1 VRRSAAR
8 LIAAVVTVAAVVV
21 GVIPAG
27 AVTWEEVE
35 AAREKLREVTTELE
49 GQVTAYEGAVLREDQ
64 LQQRLEQITTDLD
77 ASRRVLTLTRRA
89 ARDRVA
95 EMYMAGT
102 TPGADTT
109 AMLAVE
115 EFSELP
121 ARLAYLDSVADTD
134 RAVATQLEA
143 ARLGMIR
150 HQQMLEE
157 VSAEHAMVRAELEDL
172 LEQIYTR
179 LEEAD
184 QEYREV
190 RAAWEAQEAERIR
203 REEEERR
210 RREREAFLATS
221 TTTTVAP
228 PPTAA
233 PAADAPAAAAA
244 PATTA
249 APPPPPPPPPPPSP
263 PGTRVCPVDGAV
275 SFRDSWGEPRPG
287 GRSHTG
293 TDMVAALGTPLV
305 AIEAGTI
312 RNMSFH
318 YAGGIGLD
326 IITDGGIRWY
336 YAHLNGYA
344 PGIAE
349 GTRVV
354 AGQVVG
360 YVGETGN
367 ARNPHLHL
375 AYAPGGGYHENPY
388 PIVAALC

>member
-1 VRRSAAR
+1 VNRAAAR
-8 LIAAVVTVAAVVV
+8 LIAVTATVAAIVATML
-21 GVIPAG
+21 PAA

-35 AAREKLREVTTELE
+35 AAREELRRVTTELE
-49 GQVTAYEGAVLREDQ
+49 EQVARYEQAVLRDDELQRRLSQIAED
-64 LQQRLEQITTDLD
+64 LEQRERQL
-77 ASRRVLTLTRRA
+77 ALARRA

-95 EMYMAGT
+95 EMYMAGGST
-102 TPGADTT
+102 ETDTT

-115 EFSELP
+115 DFQELP
-121 ARLAYLDSVADTD
+121 ARLAYLDTVADTD
-134 RAVATQLEA
+134 RAITTQLEA
-143 ARLGMIR
+143 ASRDLER
-150 HQQMLEE
+150 HRQM
-157 VSAEHAMVRAELEDL
+157 VAELSTEQATVRAEREELVDF
-172 LEQIYTR
+172 IYGR

-184 QEYREV
+184 QAYRQV

-221 TTTTVAP
+221 TTTTVA
-228 PPTAA
+228 AA
-233 PAADAPAAAAA
+233 TPAGGGGAP
-244 PATTA
+244 PATS
-249 APPPPPPPPPPPSP
+249 PPGPAPPPPPPSP

-275 SFRDSWGEPRPG
+275 TFRDSWGEPRPG

-293 TDMVAALGTPLV
+293 VDMMAPIGTPLV

-312 RNMSFH
+312 RSMGYH

-344 PGIAE
+344 AGIAE

-367 ARNPHLHL
+367 AAGPHLHL

-388 PIVAALC
+388 PIVAGLC